1 MVIIFL
7 VFHKLGPY
15 KNSLQIVTIEWHA
28 YVDFVG
34 GAGRCNIFLKVKILL
49 LSFHVVCKLQS
60 LRQMLVA

>member
-34 GAGRCNIFLKVKILL
+34 GGGGGALQHIFKSENTTVILPR
-49 LSFHVVCKLQS
+49 S
-60 LRQMLVA
+60 M

>member
-34 GAGRCNIFLKVKILL
+34 GGGALQHIFKSEDTTVILPR
-49 LSFHVVCKLQS
+49 S
-60 LRQMLVA
+60 M

>member
-34 GAGRCNIFLKVKILL
+34 GVGAWG
-49 LSFHVVCKLQS
+49 
-60 LRQMLVA
+60 VATYF

>member
-34 GAGRCNIFLKVKILL
+34 GGGALQHIFKSENTTVILPR
-49 LSFHVVCKLQS
+49 S
-60 LRQMLVA
+60 M